1 MGCSD
6 CYNGSLNGTNQIP
19 LDENSILFS
28 EIPNGSIKKYAYYVD
43 GETYF

>member
-6 CYNGSLNGTNQIP
+6 CYNGSSDQIP
-19 LDENSILFS
+19 IDTSDTLFS
-28 EIPNGSIKKYAYYVD
+28 EIPQDQIKKYAYYVD

>member
-6 CYNGSLNGTNQIP
+6 CYTGNLDQNQIP
-19 LDENSILFS
+19 LNESDTLFS

-43 GETYF
+43 GEVYF

>member
-6 CYNGSLNGTNQIP
+6 CYNGNVNQIP
-19 LDENSILFS
+19 INIDQVLFN
-28 EIPNGSIKKYAYYVD
+28 EVPANTVTKYAYYVD